1 MHVAVIIALLAA
13 LAFLLKL
20 AFTPSK
26 PSAQAPSSSPSATQE
41 AQQAWDGRGA
51 VDAGVDVAFLSNG
64 NLFYKSASGR
74 IEQLHSPYVQE
85 MADRVEKSRE
95 KNAWKEGTSFN
106 ISASGGMRNFAP
118 GENRIMATGAQFGN
132 GYLYYFLK
140 DAGMGGLF
148 CYDFTAKLEKRL
160 LHRQNLNLSDL
171 HFDPRSDRILGA
183 SAVRGDQSH
192 ILMMDREGNHLREL
206 TGGDTCDT
214 APVWASIEGREILY
228 QSTGLAR
235 NEQGV
240 VMARGHSTVQ
250 QLNMG
255 SGTITAILED
265 PRFDFLQPRVAASGD
280 LYFIRRP
287 YEVPKYATTSFLAD
301 TLLFPFRLLRAVFH
315 YLNFFSLMYTRKP
328 LTSASGPAMQA
339 DVKEIILK
347 GKRVDAEKALRE
359 GAIEGVPSLVPRTW
373 QLMRK
378 TRDGREE
385 TVATNVL
392 SYSFTEGGILYS
404 NGRAVFLQKEGGKP
418 QLVLRSDLI
427 DEVVAGIAGERITD

>member
-1 MHVAVIIALLAA
+1 MHVVVIVALLAA
-13 LAFLLKL
+13 LGFLLKL
-20 AFTPSK
+20 AFTPSG
-26 PSAQAPSSSPSATQE
+26 PRPTQAAREDGAS
-41 AQQAWDGRGA
+41 WDGAGV

-64 NLFYKSASGR
+64 NLFYKTANGR
-74 IEQLHSPYVQE
+74 VEQLHSPYVQE
-85 MADRVEKSRE
+85 MSDRVEKSRE
-95 KNAWKEGTSFN
+95 RNAWKEGTSFN

-118 GENRIMATGAQFGN
+118 GESRIMATAAQFGG

-140 DAGMGGLF
+140 DAGKGGLI
-148 CYDFTAKLEKRL
+148 CYDFASKTERRL

-171 HFDPRSDRILGA
+171 HFDPRSDRMLGA
-183 SAVRGDQSH
+183 SQVKGDMSH
-192 ILMMDREGNHLREL
+192 IVMMDREGNHLREL

-214 APVWASIEGREILY
+214 APAWASIEEREIFY

-240 VMARGHSTVQ
+240 VLAHSHATIQ
-250 QLNMG
+250 RLNMAT
-255 SGTITAILED
+255 GTITPMLED
-265 PRFDFLQPRVAASGD
+265 SRFDFLQPRMSASGD

-287 YEVPKYATTSFLAD
+287 YEPPKYATSSFLLD

-328 LTSASGPAMQA
+328 LSSASGPAMQA

-359 GAIEGVPSLVPRTW
+359 GAIEGVPSLVPRSW
-373 QLMRK
+373 QLMRR
-378 TRDGREE
+378 TRDGQEE

-392 SYSFTEGGILYS
+392 SYCLIDAGILYS
-404 NGRAVFLQKEGGKP
+404 NGRAVFLQKEGARP
-418 QLVLRSDLI
+418 RLVLKSDLV
-427 DEVVAGIAGERITD
+427 DDVVASGTEERITD

>member
-1 MHVAVIIALLAA
+1 MHVVVIIALLAA
-13 LAFLLKL
+13 LVFLLKL
-20 AFTPSK
+20 AFTPCTAR
-26 PSAQAPSSSPSATQE
+26 PAQEGPETAP
-41 AQQAWDGRGA
+41 WDGKGA

-64 NLFYKSASGR
+64 NLFYKTVSGS

-95 KNAWKEGTSFN
+95 RNAWKEGTSFN
-106 ISASGGMRNFAP
+106 ISASGGMRRFAP
-118 GENRIMATGAQFGN
+118 GENRIMATGAQFGG

-148 CYDFTAKLEKRL
+148 CYDFASKTEKRL

-183 SAVRGDQSH
+183 SEVKGDQSH
-192 ILMMDREGNHLREL
+192 IVMMDREGSQLREL

-214 APVWASIEGREILY
+214 APVWSSIEGREVLY

-235 NEQGV
+235 NEQGI
-240 VMARGHSTVQ
+240 VMARSHSTIQ
-250 QLNMG
+250 QLSMG
-255 SGTITAILED
+255 SGTITPVLED
-265 PRFDFLQPRVAASGD
+265 PRFDFLQPRVSSAGD

-287 YEVPKYATTSFLAD
+287 YELPKYAARSMLAD

-315 YLNFFSLMYTRKP
+315 YLNFFSMMYSRKP

-339 DVKEIILK
+339 DIKEIILK

-359 GAIEGVPSLVPRTW
+359 GAIEGVPSLVPRSW

-385 TVATNVL
+385 TLATNVL
-392 SYSFTEGGILYS
+392 SYSLIDGGILYS

-418 QLVLRSDLI
+418 QLVLKSELV
-427 DEVVAGIAGERITD
+427 DEVVAGISGERIAD